1 MRKLTT
7 LLVLLLFAGLQVAF
21 AQRTITGRVTKTT
34 DNTALAGVTVLVKGT
49 TTGMTTD
56 TDGRYSIAVPNNE
69 AILQFS
75 FIGLNPKEVAVGAQT
90 IIDVALEEAMRQMD
104 EVVVTALGIKRE
116 SKSLGY
122 SATSVKTE
130 ELLTHK
136 STNMMESLEGK
147 VAGLNI
153 TLPASGVGGSSQI
166 RLRGQAA
173 FDGANN
179 SPLIV
184 INGLPIDQGAR
195 GANGGNQR
203 DLGDNMSNVNPDDI
217 ETMTVLKGA
226 TAAAIYGSRAANGAI
241 IITTKTGQKNQAI
254 GVEYSTSFTAQ
265 KPMSFFKFQD
275 VYGQGTAGNKPTTA
289 SLAAS
294 TGQLSW
300 GGRLDGSDITIFDGT
315 TVPYSFQPNRV
326 LDYFH
331 VGKVS
336 TNTVAFSGGGA
347 NGSFRAS
354 ISTTNGSGIEPSN
367 EYKKK
372 SFNIGV
378 THDITK
384 RLKFTTNINYIKE
397 DYINPPQIGQ
407 QGAGSMNFLTRL
419 AMNIPLVNLRYNN
432 TNVTNGTE
440 AVTSGFQGTILNPYY
455 ARSAGAS
462 YINTRDRFL
471 GTSTL
476 RWDITD
482 WLYAQGR
489 FNYDYSIN
497 FNETKAPA
505 GVATSVP
512 TNSDGTYKGTYRVEE
527 GWGTDVNSDFLIG
540 ASKKFNKF
548 TVDASFGGN
557 TFRVKNHNFVE
568 TATNLTV
575 RDLFSIANGVTKTP
589 TFGFNQTRVNSLYG
603 LAEFGY
609 NSMLYLNFTGRTD
622 WFSVLNPSY
631 NSKFYPSVSGSFVF
645 SELLK
650 DQKWLTYGKL
660 RGSWAQVGSSNGV
673 NAYDGLLT
681 YSLGTNQFNGQ
692 TTASIAGGG
701 AAPNLLLQPFT
712 VTEKEVG
719 LEARLFNNKVHFDFG
734 YFDKLTT
741 DQIMSVQL
749 SDASGYTSSK
759 QNLGSLKNSGVEFL
773 LEYTPIET
781 KDFSWTTSWN
791 TTYLKTEVLSVGKSP
806 DGTPIKDFLVLNF
819 NTTGNEFLGELHY
832 TVGMAMNQLYTRTY
846 QRNDQGQV
854 IVQSNGRLL
863 ATPSSIPVGS
873 SIPKHTGGWNNT
885 FTYKN
890 LSLGVFI
897 DYKLGGTVLSS
908 TLLNMTRQ
916 GMSPLSL
923 EGRRIYADGTVE
935 AGLVF
940 PGVYDANPDP
950 NITDW
955 QPNTT
960 PVTIIDLANFYADYR
975 NLQIGDPFTFKSD
988 FVKLRSITLSYNLNN
1003 VLKNVSFLSFI
1014 KGLTLQAS
1022 CRNVAILYKDLPNL
1036 DPEAIQSSGDTRAG
1050 YENSSLLTTRDFM
1063 FSLNVKF

>member
-56 TDGRYSIAVPNNE
+56 IDGRYSIAVPNNE

-90 IIDVALEEAMRQMD
+90 IIDVALEEAIRQMD

-179 SPLIV
+179 APLIV
-184 INGLPIDQGAR
+184 INGLPMDQGAR

-217 ETMTVLKGA
+217 ESMTVLKGA

-241 IITTKTGQKNQAI
+241 IITTKSGQKNQNI

-275 VYGQGTAGNKPTTA
+275 VYGQGTAGAKPATA

-294 TGQLSW
+294 TGNLTW

-315 TVPYSFQPNRV
+315 TIPYSFQPNRV
-326 LDYFH
+326 IDYFH
-331 VGKVS
+331 LGKVI
-336 TNTVAFSGGGA
+336 TNTVAMSGGNE

-354 ISTTNGSGIEPSN
+354 FSNTKGLGIEPTN
-367 EYKKK
+367 EYKKNN
-372 SFNIGV
+372 FNVGV
-378 THDITK
+378 NYNITK
-384 RLKFTTNINYIKE
+384 RLKFTTNINYTKE

-407 QGAGSMNFLTRL
+407 QGAGSMNFLTRV
-419 AMNIPLVNLRYNN
+419 AMNVPLANLRYNH

-455 ARSAGAS
+455 ALAAGAS

-471 GTSTL
+471 GTTTI
-476 RWDITD
+476 RYDITD

-489 FNYDYSIN
+489 YNYDYAVSFTENKSPSGI
-497 FNETKAPA
+497 
-505 GVATSVP
+505 ATSVP
-512 TNSDGTYKGTYRVEE
+512 TNSDGTYKGSYNIGE
-527 GWGTDVNSDFLIG
+527 GYGTNVNADFLVG
-540 ASKKFNKF
+540 ASKRFNKF

-557 TFRVKNHNFVE
+557 TFRVKNHNFND
-568 TATNLTV
+568 AISNFTV
-575 RDLFSIANGVTKTP
+575 RDFFSIANGVTKTP
-589 TFGFNQTRVNSLYG
+589 TYNFSQTRTNSLYG

-609 NSMLYLNFTGRTD
+609 NSMFYLNFTGRTD
-622 WFSVLNPSY
+622 WFSVLNPEN

-650 DQKWLTYGKL
+650 DQKWLSYGKL

-681 YSLGTNQFNGQ
+681 YNIGTNQFNGQ
-692 TTASIAGGG
+692 TTASIGTSS
-701 AAPNLLLQPFT
+701 APNPLLQPFT

-719 LEARLFNNKVHFDFG
+719 LEARLFNNKLHFDFG
-734 YFDKLTT
+734 YFDKVTT
-741 DQIMSVQL
+741 DQVMSVQL
-749 SDASGYTSSK
+749 SDASGYTTSK
-759 QNLGSLKNSGVEFL
+759 RNLGSLKNSGVEFL

-781 KDFSWTTSWN
+781 KNFSWTTSWN
-791 TTYLKTEVLSVGKSP
+791 TTYLKTEVLSVGQNP
-806 DGTPIKDFLVLNF
+806 DGTPINDFLVLNF

-832 TVGMAMNQLYTRTY
+832 TVGMPMNQLYVKTY
-846 QRNDQGQV
+846 LRNDAGEILLQD
-854 IVQSNGRLL
+854 NGKLL
-863 ATPSSIPVGS
+863 ATPAAVPVGS

-885 FTYKN
+885 FSYKN
-890 LSLGVFI
+890 LTLGVFV

-916 GMSPLSL
+916 GMSTLSL
-923 EGRRIYADGTVE
+923 EGRRVYADGTVE

-940 PGVYDANPDP
+940 PGVYRS
-950 NITDW
+950 TGL
-955 QPNTT
+955 PNTT
-960 PVTIIDLANFYADYR
+960 AVTDLQGFYADYR

-988 FVKLRSITLSYNLNN
+988 FVKLRSISLSYNISDAI
-1003 VLKNVSFLSFI
+1003 KKVSFLSFV
-1014 KGLTLQAS
+1014 KGLTLTAT
-1022 CRNVAILYKDLPNL
+1022 CRNVAILYKDIPNL